1 MTQCYVRLRG
11 ALFAEDGYCLT
22 VAEIAPNGI
31 KTKDNVF
38 LSTLDANGKTIRIEK
53 MHGTVGDC
61 DPLINI
67 PLHPYLSA
75 ERGRQAVLA
84 LCSQLEGAK
93 AGWKQSRAQFAGAL
107 AFLMV
112 HGIGIDKLRGK
123 AQMDAVCA
131 WYGKAR
137 VADELNRHGTVAGL
151 GKLDPVPLVAEALA

>member
-1 MTQCYVRLRG
+1 MTQCYVRFRS

-31 KTKDNVF
+31 RKESNVF
-38 LSTLDANGKTIRIEK
+38 LSTLDANGKTIRLEK
-53 MHGTVGDC
+53 MHGTEGDA

-67 PLHPYLSA
+67 PLRPYLSP

-84 LCSQLEGAK
+84 MCSQLEGAR
-93 AGWKQSRAQFAGAL
+93 AGWKKARAQFAGAL

-112 HGIGIDKLRGK
+112 HGIGIERLRGK
-123 AQMDAVCA
+123 AQLDAVCA

-137 VADELNRHGTVAGL
+137 VHDELNRHGTIAGL
-151 GKLDPVPLVAEALA
+151 GKLDHVPMVAEALA